1 MIDYKDFALHPS
13 ETLHYYKEFWF
24 NHFSNLLTWYFP
36 NRTDLMIL
44 YASREHNKNRYI
56 RYIHSGLIAYN
67 TTDKPCGINGSTDE
81 YFFSNSVFF
90 YVLLPQVI
98 AKTWGGEAAR
108 LFHKASGWI
117 RTSAGLGGNVS
128 AERWL
133 YASEELYPSI
143 EKVKYYNALIDIVS
157 NFHKQEIID
166 FMKGDM
172 ISIDTE
178 SYKSL
183 CEIASGSMSLFE
195 ETYDKAI
202 EDAKNN
208 FANQLHPTYYL
219 PEDIR
224 YYF

>member
-1 MIDYKDFALHPS
+1 MITYKDFALHPS
-13 ETLHYYKEFWF
+13 ETLHNYKEFWF
-24 NHFSNLLTWYFP
+24 NHFSNLLAWYFP

-44 YASREHNKNRYI
+44 YASREDNKN

-98 AKTWGGEAAR
+98 AKTWGSDAAR

-128 AERWL
+128 AEQWL
-133 YASEELYPSI
+133 YESEELYPSI
-143 EKVKYYNALIDIVS
+143 GEVKYYNVLIDVVS
-157 NFHKQEIID
+157 NFHKQEIVD

-172 ISIDTE
+172 ISNDAE

-183 CEIASGSMSLFE
+183 CEITSGSLPLFE
-195 ETYDKAI
+195 ETFDKAI

-208 FANQLHPTYYL
+208 FANQVHPTYYL
-219 PEDIR
+219 PEGIR

>member
-1 MIDYKDFALHPS
+1 MIDYKDFATHPS
-13 ETLHYYKEFWF
+13 ETLNCYKEFWF

-44 YASREHNKNRYI
+44 YASREHNENRCI
-56 RYIHSGLIAYN
+56 RNIHSGLIAYN
-67 TTDKPCGINGSTDE
+67 TADKPCSINGSTDE

-98 AKTWGGEAAR
+98 AKTWGGEVAR

-128 AERWL
+128 AEQWL
-133 YASEELYPSI
+133 YESKELYPSI
-143 EKVKYYNALIDIVS
+143 KEVKYYNELIDIVS

-183 CEIASGSMSLFE
+183 CKITSGSMYLFE

>member
-1 MIDYKDFALHPS
+1 M
-13 ETLHYYKEFWF
+13 
-24 NHFSNLLTWYFP
+24 
-36 NRTDLMIL
+36 
-44 YASREHNKNRYI
+44 
-56 RYIHSGLIAYN
+56 
-67 TTDKPCGINGSTDE
+67 
-81 YFFSNSVFF
+81 
-90 YVLLPQVI
+90 LLPQVI

-108 LFHKASGWI
+108 LFHKASAWI

-128 AERWL
+128 AEHWL

-183 CEIASGSMSLFE
+183 CEIASGSTSLFE

-208 FANQLHPTYYL
+208 FANQVHPPYYL
-219 PEDIR
+219 PEDVL

>member
-44 YASREHNKNRYI
+44 DATRGHNKNRH
-56 RYIHSGLIAYN
+56 IHSELLAYN
-67 TTDKPCGINGSTDE
+67 TKDKPCSIKGSTNE
-81 YFFSNSVFF
+81 YFFSISVFF
-90 YVLLPQVI
+90 HVLLPQVI
-98 AKTWGGEAAR
+98 AKTWGSEAAR

-128 AERWL
+128 AEQWL
-133 YASEELYPSI
+133 YESEELYPKI
-143 EKVKYYNALIDIVS
+143 GEVKYYNALIDIVS

-166 FMKGDM
+166 FMKGDT
-172 ISIDTE
+172 ISIDTK

-183 CEIASGSMSLFE
+183 CEITSGSTYLFE
-195 ETYDKAI
+195 ETFDKAI
-202 EDAKNN
+202 EEAKNN
-208 FANQLHPTYYL
+208 FANQVHPTYYL
-219 PEDIR
+219 PEEKR
-224 YYF
+224 YYFRD

>member
-1 MIDYKDFALHPS
+1 MIDYKDFATHPS
-13 ETLHYYKEFWF
+13 ETLNCYKEFWF
-24 NHFSNLLTWYFP
+24 KHFSNLLTWYFP

-44 YASREHNKNRYI
+44 FASREHNKNRYI
-56 RYIHSGLIAYN
+56 RNIHSGLITYN
-67 TTDKPCGINGSTDE
+67 TADKPCGINGSTDE

-128 AERWL
+128 AEQWL
-133 YASEELYPSI
+133 YESEELYPSI
-143 EKVKYYNALIDIVS
+143 REVKYYNALIDIVS

-183 CEIASGSMSLFE
+183 CEIASGSTSLFE

-208 FANQLHPTYYL
+208 FANQVHPPYYL
-219 PEDIR
+219 PEDVL

>member
-13 ETLHYYKEFWF
+13 ETLHNYKEFWF
-24 NHFSNLLTWYFP
+24 NHFSNLLAWYFP

-44 YASREHNKNRYI
+44 YASREHNKKRD
-56 RYIHSGLIAYN
+56 IHSGLIAYN
-67 TTDKPCGINGSTDE
+67 TTDKHCGINGSTDE

-98 AKTWGGEAAR
+98 AKTWGSDAAR

-117 RTSAGLGGNVS
+117 RTSAGLAGNVS
-128 AERWL
+128 AEQWL
-133 YASEELYPSI
+133 YESGELYPSI
-143 EKVKYYNALIDIVS
+143 KKVKYYNALIDIVS

-183 CEIASGSMSLFE
+183 CEIASGSTSLFE
-195 ETYDKAI
+195 ETFDKAI

-208 FANQLHPTYYL
+208 FANQVHPTYYL
-219 PEDIR
+219 PEGIR